1 MAARKTAAAEPPAA
15 AGWDAFWAEVN
26 AKDAPTEVI
35 RGITVA
41 VPSDLPL
48 GFQQR
53 VAQLQNSDRDEDV
66 RELVGRIF
74 GEGILDQWIA
84 ADMGAREF
92 KIVMAWGIANGSG
105 KPTSF
110 HEAYDIVTAAEA
122 EGKEASAPQPNRAA
136 RRAAST
142 KASSASGG
150 ASKRTSSASTRSART
165 TSRA

>member
-1 MAARKTAAAEPPAA
+1 MAARKTATEPPAS

-26 AKDAPTEVI
+26 AKPAATEVI
-35 RGITVA
+35 RGVTVP
-41 VPSDLPL
+41 VPADLPL

-74 GEGILDQWIA
+74 GDDILDRWIA
-84 ADMGAREF
+84 ADMGARELQ
-92 KIVMAWGIANGSG
+92 IVMAWGIANGG
-105 KPTSF
+105 GRPTTF
-110 HEAYDIVTAAEA
+110 QEAYDMVVAAEA
-122 EGKEASAPQPNRAA
+122 EGKEASAPPNRAA

-142 KASSASGG
+142 KRSSASGG
-150 ASKRTSSASTRSART
+150 ASKRTSSASTRSVRT